1 MMTRIL
7 GKRGLR
13 ALVVTNA
20 LAIVLTSVTPAAFAQ
35 SSPYQTAP
43 IPGQPLGQ
51 TAPGQPLPG
60 QQPPASQTGAGPV
73 INAGVPG
80 DLGGFDQPWP
90 RQVQMNGQALTV
102 YQPQVEAWDGNV
114 LELKAAVGV
123 NVEAQNQADQHFG
136 QVFLTARSD
145 VDKERGAVWLSD
157 VRVTRV
163 LLPTAPQRAGEIEQA
178 LESSS
183 GGGVVARVIALD
195 QLQSSLAIA
204 KAQRS
209 ADLQIDVLN
218 DAPQII
224 LSQEASVLVLMDGE
238 PVLRE
243 VAPNLQRV
251 VNTNVLL
258 LREGS
263 SGRYFLRVAGFWATT
278 PDLNSPWTIAYE
290 SQPVFDQ
297 IKQQALNEGG
307 VDLLDDDD
315 KPGPYNVLP
324 AIYVA
329 DRPTELLQ
337 TDGAPQFVPVDG
349 TQLLYV
355 QNTAGDIF
363 LDTVTQEHFVLI
375 SGRWFRARGLEGPW
389 AYVDGQNLPA
399 DFRRIPEAHPKGVV
413 LVSIP
418 GTPQAQ
424 EAAIA
429 NTIPQT
435 ATVDRQSASF
445 DPYYDGQPQ
454 FAPVEGTGLQY
465 AQNAPVPI
473 IRVDPNSYYA
483 VENGVW
489 FTAPAPTGPWLVA
502 TVVPP
507 VIYTI
512 PPSSPVYYATYV
524 RVYRATPRYVYVG
537 YTPGYFGTYVSR
549 RGTVVYGS
557 GYRYKPWV
565 GQTYYARPATYGAG
579 VGFAAG
585 SFIGFA
591 AGLATAAIIGEQ
603 FWGPHYDGR
612 RDRRDDRRDNRSW
625 DRRDFGAGRS
635 VVRGPEPGR
644 GGPGGNVRASAGRDV
659 VVNYQT
665 NVYNTWSNKTVVR
678 TTNVQPATAPAT
690 LRERQRRVD
699 DLRQSSQQNRER
711 GAERRATSAP
721 GGAPG
726 AAGAPGNRAAPT
738 PNVQPDRGQAR
749 DQNRDRDQG
758 PDDRGRDNRGRDN
771 PGRDNARDNRGR
783 PPQAAPT
790 VVTPAPAT
798 PAPAAQAP
806 ARPQPQ
812 RPQDNRGR
820 DANQGRDNPGR
831 PPQAA
836 PAAPVAAPPAAT
848 PPAAARP
855 ATPAVNNDAARRQQQ
870 ENAARIQAEQQR
882 RTQENAARAQ
892 ADRARRQR
900 EESARAQ
907 RQQQENAVRSQRQQ
921 QENAARAQADQA
933 RRQQEES
940 ARAQRQQQ
948 ENATRAQRQQQ
959 ENAARA
965 QAEQTRRAQENA
977 ARQAD
982 QARRQQENAA
992 KAQAEQARRAQE
1004 NSARQQAEQARRQQQ
1019 AAPPQAAPQAA
1030 PPQAQPGPQG
1040 GRPQQGGGGGRP
1052 DRGRD
1057 RKQND

>member
-1 MMTRIL
+1 MMTRML
-7 GKRGLR
+7 GKRALR
-13 ALVVTNA
+13 ALVVTNT
-20 LAIVLTSVTPAAFAQ
+20 LAIVLTGLPPVAFAQ
-35 SSPYQTAP
+35 YQTAP
-43 IPGQPLGQ
+43 IPGQQ
-51 TAPGQPLPG
+51 
-60 QQPPASQTGAGPV
+60 SGAGPV
-73 INAGVPG
+73 INAGMPG

-90 RQVQMNGQALTV
+90 RQVQMNGQPLTV
-102 YQPQVEAWDGNV
+102 YQPQVEAWNGNV
-114 LELKAAVGV
+114 LELKAAVGL

-136 QVFLTARSD
+136 QVFITARSD

-157 VRVTRV
+157 VQVTRV

-178 LESSS
+178 LESQ
-183 GGGVVARVIALD
+183 GGVVAKVIALD

-224 LSQEASVLVLMDGE
+224 LSQENSVLVVMDGE

-258 LREGS
+258 LREAS
-263 SGRYFLRVAGFWATT
+263 SGRYFLRVAGYWATT

-290 SQPVFDQ
+290 SQPTFDQ

-307 VDLLDDDD
+307 VDMLDDDD
-315 KPGPYNVLP
+315 RPGPYATLP
-324 AIYVA
+324 AIYIA

-337 TDGAPQFVPVDG
+337 TDGAPQFAPIDG
-349 TQLLYV
+349 TRLLYV
-355 QNTAGDIF
+355 QNTASDIF
-363 LDTVTQEHFVLI
+363 LDTTTQDHYVLI
-375 SGRWFRARGLEGPW
+375 SGRWFRARGFEGPW
-389 AYVDGQNLPA
+389 TYVDGQNLPA

-435 ATVDRQSASF
+435 ATIDRQSASF

-454 FAPVEGTGLQY
+454 FAPVEGTSMQY

-473 IRVDPNSYYA
+473 IRIDPNSYYA

-591 AGLATAAIIGEQ
+591 AGLATAAIVGEQ

-612 RDRRDDRRDNRSW
+612 RDRRDERRDNRGW
-625 DRRDFGAGRS
+625 DGRRNDWGSGRTT
-635 VVRGPEPGR
+635 VRAPDNSNR
-644 GGPGGNVRASAGRDV
+644 SNIRASAGRDV

-665 NVYNTWSNKTVVR
+665 NVYNTWNNKTVVR
-678 TTNVQPATAPAT
+678 TTNNQPASAPAT

-699 DLRQSSQQNRER
+699 ELRQSGQQNRER
-711 GAERRATSAP
+711 SADRRANPPPAATAP
-721 GGAPG
+721 
-726 AAGAPGNRAAPT
+726 AAVA
-738 PNVQPDRGQAR
+738 
-749 DQNRDRDQG
+749 
-758 PDDRGRDNRGRDN
+758 
-771 PGRDNARDNRGR
+771 
-783 PPQAAPT
+783 PQAAPQRT
-790 VVTPAPAT
+790 APQQA
-798 PAPAAQAP
+798 APQQAQPNRA
-806 ARPQPQ
+806 
-812 RPQDNRGR
+812 QDNRGR
-820 DANQGRDNPGR
+820 FGQAPGQDRDDRERNRDNRQR
-831 PPQAA
+831 PAQPQQVQ
-836 PAAPVAAPPAAT
+836 PAPPT
-848 PPAAARP
+848 PPAAAAP
-855 ATPAVNNDAARRQQQ
+855 T
-870 ENAARIQAEQQR
+870 NAARDQAERQR
-882 RTQENAARAQ
+882 REAEQRQRAEQDRANRDRAARENAARAQ
-892 ADRARRQR
+892 SDQNR
-900 EESARAQ
+900 RAQ
-907 RQQQENAVRSQRQQ
+907 
-921 QENAARAQADQA
+921 
-933 RRQQEES
+933 EE
-940 ARAQRQQQ
+940 
-948 ENATRAQRQQQ
+948 ATRAQRQRADQDRAAR
-959 ENAARA
+959 ENAQRQADQQRRQRDEAARN
-965 QAEQTRRAQENA
+965 QAEQNRRAQESAARQQQEQARQQNEQNRRAQENA
-977 ARQAD
+977 
-982 QARRQQENAA
+982 
-992 KAQAEQARRAQE
+992 
-1004 NSARQQAEQARRQQQ
+1004 ARQQAEQARRQQS
-1019 AAPPQAAPQAA
+1019 APPQAAPPSQ
-1030 PPQAQPGPQG
+1030 PQPQPQVQG
-1040 GRPQQGGGGGRP
+1040 GGGPRQQQGGGGGGGRGG
-1052 DRGRD
+1052 GRD
-1057 RKQND
+1057 RDRDRKND